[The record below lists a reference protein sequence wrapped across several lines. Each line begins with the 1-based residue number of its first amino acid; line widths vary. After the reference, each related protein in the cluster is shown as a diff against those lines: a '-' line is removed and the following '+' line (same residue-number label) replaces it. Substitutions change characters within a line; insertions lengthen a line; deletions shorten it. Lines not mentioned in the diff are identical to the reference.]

1 MILSDLK
8 LEEYYRQEVNTAW
21 KERFFVREIRNYI
34 KSDLKKV
41 LLIGG
46 LKGTGKTVGILQSI
60 PLDDTLFIFPDSK
73 NAIAAEGVKCLLQNN
88 TKSVIVVDSFSWV
101 DGYSELAS
109 VLHGFVQQG
118 KRVIISG
125 AESVSLEYL
134 KYDKLI
140 HRVKIIH
147 TTYISF
153 DEFCEVFDREQNYD
167 SCIEYLKTGGLFKS
181 CVVDSFY
188 SLKEYVNEAMVNNV
202 SSYVHELTPE
212 LIEVIIYSILYFS
225 VCNSISDKVSIS
237 HYRRKSQEE
246 FLEGIGLDPAMVIR
260 QQDFNEVLEIMSTSG
275 IMVKV
280 ENLRMRGKYNRV
292 CIVNP
297 SIAYQLVKFIYDL
310 QEIPTVV
317 FHWLYES
324 SCVCWLST
332 LVDDNLKF
340 GYLEGRNLEEIFALY
355 DRKSAYLFQC
365 ALGENIQLTE
375 EASLVGS
382 IIGRILVDKEVLGR
396 FVVYNGTEKIEV
408 LGDKEI
414 IYTSN
419 YAKLAILNT
428 TLFA

>member
-8 LEEYYRQEVNTAW
+8 LKEYYRQEINAEW
-21 KERFFVREIRNYI
+21 KERLFVREIRNYI

-88 TKSVIVVDSFSWV
+88 TKSVIVVDAFSWV
-101 DGYSELAS
+101 DEYDELAS

-167 SCIEYLKTGGLFKS
+167 SCIEYLKTGGLFKDYA
-181 CVVDSFY
+181 VDSFHSMKKY
-188 SLKEYVNEAMVNNV
+188 ANEAIVDNV

-212 LIEVIIYSILYFS
+212 LIKAIIYNILYYS
-225 VCNSISDKVSIS
+225 VCNSISDKVSVF

-246 FLEGIGLDPAMVIR
+246 FLEGFGLDPAIIIR
-260 QQDFNEVLEIMSTSG
+260 QQDFDEVLEIMSTAG
-275 IMVKV
+275 IIIKV
-280 ENLRMRGKYNRV
+280 EDLRLRNKYKV
-292 CIVNP
+292 YTVNP
-297 SIAYQLVKFIYDL
+297 SIAYQLIKFIYDL
-310 QEIPTVV
+310 QEIPIVV
-317 FHWLYES
+317 YNYLHES
-324 SCVCWLST
+324 SCACWLST
-332 LVDDNLKF
+332 LVDDNLKL

-355 DRKSAYLFQC
+355 GRKSAYLFQC
-365 ALGENIQLTE
+365 ALGENTQLTK
-375 EASLVGS
+375 EASLVGNT
-382 IIGRILVDKEVLGR
+382 IERVLVGKRVLGR
-396 FVVYNGTEKIEV
+396 FIVYNGSEKAEV
-408 LGDKEI
+408 LDGKEI

-419 YAKLAILNT
+419 YVKLAILNT
-428 TLFA
+428 AVFA

>member
-1 MILSDLK
+1 MILSDSKLK
-8 LEEYYRQEVNTAW
+8 EYYRQEVNTEW
-21 KERFFVREIRNYI
+21 KERLFIREIRNYI

-60 PLDDTLFIFPDSK
+60 PLDDTLFIFPDFK

-88 TKSVIVVDSFSWV
+88 TKSVIVVDSFSWI
-101 DGYSELAS
+101 DGYGDLAS

-125 AESVSLEYL
+125 AKSVSLEYL

-167 SCIEYLKTGGLFKS
+167 SCIEYLKTGGLFKD
-181 CVVDSFY
+181 CAMDSFH
-188 SLKEYVNEAMVNNV
+188 SMKKYVNEAIVDNV
-202 SSYVHELTPE
+202 SSYVRELTPE
-212 LIEVIIYSILYFS
+212 LIKATIYSIFYYS
-225 VCNSISDKVSIS
+225 VCNSISDKVFTF

-246 FLEGIGLDPAMVIR
+246 FLEGVGLDPAIVIR
-260 QQDFNEVLEIMSTSG
+260 QQDFDEVLEIMSIAG
-275 IMVKV
+275 IIIKV
-280 ENLRMRGKYNRV
+280 EDLRLRSKYKV
-292 CIVNP
+292 YIVNP
-297 SIAYQLVKFIYDL
+297 SIAYQLIKFIYDL
-310 QEIPTVV
+310 QEIPTIV
-317 FHWLYES
+317 FNCLHES

-332 LVDDNLKF
+332 LVDDSLKF

-365 ALGENIQLTE
+365 ILGENTQLTK

-382 IIGRILVDKEVLGR
+382 TIERVLVGKRVLGR
-396 FVVYNGTEKIEV
+396 FVVYNGSEKAEV
-408 LGDKEI
+408 LNGKEI
-414 IYTSN
+414 IYTSD
-419 YAKLAILNT
+419 YVKLAILNT
-428 TLFA
+428 AVFA